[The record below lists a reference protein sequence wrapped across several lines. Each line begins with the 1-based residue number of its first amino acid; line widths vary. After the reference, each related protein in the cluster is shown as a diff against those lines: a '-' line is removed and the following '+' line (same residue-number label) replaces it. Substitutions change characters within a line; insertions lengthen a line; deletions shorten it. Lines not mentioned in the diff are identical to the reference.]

1 MENYLVSAR
10 KYRPADFKS
19 IVGQSHI
26 TTTLQNAIKTDQLAQ
41 AFLFC
46 GPRGVG
52 KTTCARILAKT
63 INCTNRTSET
73 EACNKC
79 ESCLSFNNNSA
90 FNIQELD
97 AASNNS
103 VEDIRDLVDQ
113 VRTPP
118 QGGKYK
124 VYIIDE
130 VHMLS
135 SSAFNAF
142 LKTLEEPPA
151 YAKFILA
158 TTEKHKIIPT
168 ILSRCQIF
176 DFHRINNEDI
186 STHLDYIAKKENVK
200 AEIEALDIIAEK
212 SDGGLR
218 DALSMFDQLVSF
230 TGGDLTYSNIIEN
243 LNILDYDYYFRFVD
257 YLLECD
263 IYNTLLLFNEV
274 LEKGFEGS
282 HFINGLSSHLRNL
295 LVGKDA
301 STIELMDVSKSIK
314 ARYLEQSTKTSITF
328 LLRALDF
335 ANTSAIEY
343 RASSNR
349 RLCVELSLLKMA
361 NIMKK
366 LGPKTQSPSQG
377 LEEKKKISSIEESA
391 EEEIFEI
398 IEEKEV
404 VKEVKVEEVKVEEKK
419 KKGKINLPKFSS
431 ISINTGVEN
440 TIKRDEIERAKLNPP
455 TVNLDWDLFQ
465 KKLNEYAEAIKETKP
480 NLYFILTSCNIEN
493 NKDNTVT
500 ITFLNSMQEKE
511 FENSKHEIVRIIRKS
526 TGCISFLFRTK
537 FHHEETKEKLY
548 RPLDKFNFL
557 ANKNPNLMKLR
568 TEFDFDIDY

>member
-10 KYRPADFKS
+10 KYRPIDFKS
-19 IVGQSHI
+19 VVGQSHI

-63 INCTNRTSET
+63 INCTNRTSDT
-73 EACNKC
+73 EACDKC
-79 ESCLSFNNNSA
+79 DSCLSFNGNA
-90 FNIQELD
+90 AYNIFELD

-103 VEDIRDLVDQ
+103 VDDIRNLVDQ
-113 VRTPP
+113 VRIPP

-135 SSAFNAF
+135 PSAFNAF

-176 DFHRINNEDI
+176 DFHRIRNEDI
-186 STHLDYIAKKENVK
+186 VQHLEFIANKENVN
-200 AEIEALDIIAEK
+200 AELEALNVIAEK

-230 TGGDLTYSNIIEN
+230 TNNNLTYSNIIDN
-243 LNILDYDYYFRFVD
+243 LNILDYDYYFRFTD
-257 YLLECD
+257 YLLQCD
-263 IYNTLLLFNEV
+263 IFNTLLLFDNV

-282 HFINGLSSHLRNL
+282 HFINGLSSHLRSL
-295 LVGKDA
+295 LVGKDP
-301 STIELMDVSKSIK
+301 STIKLMEVSKTIQEK
-314 ARYLEQSTKTSITF
+314 YINQSSQCSVTF

-335 ANTSAIEY
+335 ANNCAIEY
-343 RASSNR
+343 RNSSNR
-349 RLCVELSLLKMA
+349 RLCVELALLKIA

-366 LGPKTQSPSQG
+366 LQPNTLPPRQVIVEQPKEIINDEHKEISNKDDIIEVESKQPVEKEEQKKLKGIIIPKT
-377 LEEKKKISSIEESA
+377 SS
-391 EEEIFEI
+391 F
-398 IEEKEV
+398 
-404 VKEVKVEEVKVEEKK
+404 
-419 KKGKINLPKFSS
+419 
-431 ISINTGVEN
+431 SINVDIEK
-440 TIKRDEIERAKLNPP
+440 TIKKDQEERNKLNPP
-455 TVNLDWDLFQ
+455 SIALDWDLF
-465 KKLNEYAEAIKETKP
+465 KIKLNEYADAVKDSMP
-480 NLYFILTSCNIEN
+480 NLFFILTCSEISN
-493 NKDNTVT
+493 NNDNTVT

-511 FENSKHEIVRIIRKS
+511 FEASKHEIVRIIRKA
-526 TGCISFLFRTK
+526 TQCDSFLFKTK
-537 FHHEETKEKLY
+537 LYQEEIKEKLY

-557 ANKNPNLMKLR
+557 AQKEPSLLKLR
-568 TEFDFDIDY
+568 NEFDFDIDY

>member
-10 KYRPADFKS
+10 KYRPIDFKS
-19 IVGQSHI
+19 VVGQSHI

-63 INCTNRTSET
+63 INCTNRTSDT
-73 EACNKC
+73 EACDKC
-79 ESCLSFNNNSA
+79 DSCLSFNGNA
-90 FNIQELD
+90 AYNIFELD

-103 VEDIRDLVDQ
+103 VDDIRNLVDQ
-113 VRTPP
+113 VRIPP

-135 SSAFNAF
+135 PSAFNAF

-176 DFHRINNEDI
+176 DFHRIRNEDI
-186 STHLDYIAKKENVK
+186 VQHLEFIAKKENVN
-200 AEIEALDIIAEK
+200 AELEALNVIAEK

-230 TGGDLTYSNIIEN
+230 TNNNLTYSNIIDN
-243 LNILDYDYYFRFVD
+243 LNILDYDYYFRFTD
-257 YLLECD
+257 YLLQCD
-263 IYNTLLLFNEV
+263 IFNTLLLFDNV

-282 HFINGLSSHLRNL
+282 HFINGLSSHLRSL
-295 LVGKDA
+295 LVGKDP
-301 STIELMDVSKSIK
+301 STIKLMEVSKTIQEK
-314 ARYLEQSTKTSITF
+314 YINQSSQCSVTF

-335 ANTSAIEY
+335 ANNCAIEY
-343 RASSNR
+343 RNSSNR
-349 RLCVELSLLKMA
+349 RLCVELALLKIA

-366 LGPKTQSPSQG
+366 LQPNTLPPRQVIVEQPKEIINDELKEISNKDDIIEIESKQPVEKEEQKKLKGIVIPKT
-377 LEEKKKISSIEESA
+377 SS
-391 EEEIFEI
+391 F
-398 IEEKEV
+398 
-404 VKEVKVEEVKVEEKK
+404 
-419 KKGKINLPKFSS
+419 
-431 ISINTGVEN
+431 SINVDIEK
-440 TIKRDEIERAKLNPP
+440 TIKKDQEERNKLNPP
-455 TVNLDWDLFQ
+455 SIALDWDLF
-465 KKLNEYAEAIKETKP
+465 KIKLNEYADAVKDSMP
-480 NLYFILTSCNIEN
+480 NLFFILTCSEISN
-493 NKDNTVT
+493 NNDNTVT

-511 FENSKHEIVRIIRKS
+511 FEASKHEIVRIIRKA
-526 TGCISFLFRTK
+526 TQCDSFLFKTK
-537 FHHEETKEKLY
+537 LYQEEIKEKLY

-557 ANKNPNLMKLR
+557 AQKEPSLLKLR
-568 TEFDFDIDY
+568 NEFDFDIDY

>member
-10 KYRPADFKS
+10 KYRPIDFKS
-19 IVGQSHI
+19 VVGQSHI

-63 INCTNRTSET
+63 INCTNRTSDT
-73 EACNKC
+73 EACDKC
-79 ESCLSFNNNSA
+79 DSCLSFNGNA
-90 FNIQELD
+90 AYNIFELD

-103 VEDIRDLVDQ
+103 VDDIRNLVDQ
-113 VRTPP
+113 VRIPP

-135 SSAFNAF
+135 PSAFNAF

-176 DFHRINNEDI
+176 DFHRIRNEDI
-186 STHLDYIAKKENVK
+186 VQHLEFIAKKENVN
-200 AEIEALDIIAEK
+200 AELEALNVIAEK

-230 TGGDLTYSNIIEN
+230 TNNNLTYSNIIDN
-243 LNILDYDYYFRFVD
+243 LNILDYDYYFRFTD
-257 YLLECD
+257 YLLQCD
-263 IYNTLLLFNEV
+263 IFNTLLLFDNV

-282 HFINGLSSHLRNL
+282 HFINGLSSHLRSL
-295 LVGKDA
+295 LVGKDP
-301 STIELMDVSKSIK
+301 STIKLMEVSKTIQEK
-314 ARYLEQSTKTSITF
+314 YINQSSQCSVTF

-335 ANTSAIEY
+335 ANNCAIEY
-343 RASSNR
+343 RNSSNR
-349 RLCVELSLLKMA
+349 RLCVELALLKIA

-366 LGPKTQSPSQG
+366 LQPNTLPPRQVIVEQPKEIINDEHKEISNKDDIIEVESKQPVEKEEQKKLKGIIIPKT
-377 LEEKKKISSIEESA
+377 SS
-391 EEEIFEI
+391 F
-398 IEEKEV
+398 
-404 VKEVKVEEVKVEEKK
+404 
-419 KKGKINLPKFSS
+419 
-431 ISINTGVEN
+431 SINVDIEK
-440 TIKRDEIERAKLNPP
+440 TIKKDQEERNKLNPP
-455 TVNLDWDLFQ
+455 SVALDWDLF
-465 KKLNEYAEAIKETKP
+465 KTKLNEYADAIKDSMP
-480 NLYFILTSCNIEN
+480 NLFFILTCSEISN
-493 NKDNTVT
+493 NNDNTVT

-511 FENSKHEIVRIIRKS
+511 FEASKHEIVRIIRKA
-526 TGCISFLFRTK
+526 TQCDSFLFKTK
-537 FHHEETKEKLY
+537 LYQEEIKEKLY

-557 ANKNPNLMKLR
+557 AQKEPSLLKLR
-568 TEFDFDIDY
+568 NEFDFDIDY

>member
-10 KYRPADFKS
+10 KYRPIDFKS
-19 IVGQSHI
+19 VVGQSHI

-63 INCTNRTSET
+63 INCTNRTSDT
-73 EACNKC
+73 EACDKC
-79 ESCLSFNNNSA
+79 DSCLSFNGNA
-90 FNIQELD
+90 AYNIFELD

-103 VEDIRDLVDQ
+103 VDDIRNLVDQ
-113 VRTPP
+113 VRIPP

-130 VHMLS
+130 IHMLS
-135 SSAFNAF
+135 PSAFNAF

-176 DFHRINNEDI
+176 DFHRIRNEDI
-186 STHLDYIAKKENVK
+186 VQHLEFIAKKENVN
-200 AEIEALDIIAEK
+200 AELEALNVIAEK

-230 TGGDLTYSNIIEN
+230 TNNNLTYSNIIDN
-243 LNILDYDYYFRFVD
+243 LNILDYDYYFRFTD
-257 YLLECD
+257 YLLQCD
-263 IYNTLLLFNEV
+263 IFNTLLLFDNV

-282 HFINGLSSHLRNL
+282 HFINGLSSHLRSL
-295 LVGKDA
+295 LVGKDP
-301 STIELMDVSKSIK
+301 STIKLMEVSKTIQEK
-314 ARYLEQSTKTSITF
+314 YINQSSQCSVTF

-335 ANTSAIEY
+335 ANNCAIEY
-343 RASSNR
+343 RNSSNR
-349 RLCVELSLLKMA
+349 RLCVELALLKIA

-366 LGPKTQSPSQG
+366 LQPNTLPPRQVIVEQPKEIINDEHKEISNKDDITEIESKQPVEKEEQKKLKGIVIPKT
-377 LEEKKKISSIEESA
+377 SS
-391 EEEIFEI
+391 F
-398 IEEKEV
+398 
-404 VKEVKVEEVKVEEKK
+404 
-419 KKGKINLPKFSS
+419 
-431 ISINTGVEN
+431 SINVDIEK
-440 TIKRDEIERAKLNPP
+440 TIKKDQEERNKLNPP
-455 TVNLDWDLFQ
+455 SIALDWDLF
-465 KKLNEYAEAIKETKP
+465 KIKLNEYADAIKDSMP
-480 NLYFILTSCNIEN
+480 NLFFILTCSEISN
-493 NKDNTVT
+493 NNDNTVT

-511 FENSKHEIVRIIRKS
+511 FEASKHEIVRIIRKA
-526 TGCISFLFRTK
+526 TQCDSFLFKTK
-537 FHHEETKEKLY
+537 LYQEEIKEKLY

-557 ANKNPNLMKLR
+557 AQKEPSLLKLR
-568 TEFDFDIDY
+568 NEFDFDIDY

>member
-10 KYRPADFKS
+10 KYRPIDFKS
-19 IVGQSHI
+19 VVGQSHI

-63 INCTNRTSET
+63 INCTNRTSDT
-73 EACNKC
+73 EACDKC
-79 ESCLSFNNNSA
+79 DSCLSFNGNA
-90 FNIQELD
+90 AYNIFELD

-103 VEDIRDLVDQ
+103 VDDIRNLVDQ
-113 VRTPP
+113 VRIPP

-135 SSAFNAF
+135 PSAFNAF

-176 DFHRINNEDI
+176 DFHRIKNEDI
-186 STHLDYIAKKENVK
+186 VQHLEFIAKKENVN
-200 AEIEALDIIAEK
+200 AELEALNVIAEK

-230 TGGDLTYSNIIEN
+230 TNNNLTYSNIIDN
-243 LNILDYDYYFRFVD
+243 LNILDYDYYFRFTD
-257 YLLECD
+257 YLLQCD
-263 IYNTLLLFNEV
+263 IFNTLLLFDNV

-282 HFINGLSSHLRNL
+282 HFINGLSSHLRSL
-295 LVGKDA
+295 LVGKDP
-301 STIELMDVSKSIK
+301 STIKLMEVSKTIQEK
-314 ARYLEQSTKTSITF
+314 YINQSSQCSVTF
-328 LLRALDF
+328 ILRALDF
-335 ANTSAIEY
+335 ANNCAIEY
-343 RASSNR
+343 RNSSNR
-349 RLCVELSLLKMA
+349 RLCVELALLKIA

-366 LGPKTQSPSQG
+366 LQPNTLPPRQVIVEQPKEIINNEHKEISNKDDIIEVESKQPVEKEEQKKLKGIVIPKT
-377 LEEKKKISSIEESA
+377 SS
-391 EEEIFEI
+391 F
-398 IEEKEV
+398 
-404 VKEVKVEEVKVEEKK
+404 
-419 KKGKINLPKFSS
+419 
-431 ISINTGVEN
+431 SINVDIEK
-440 TIKRDEIERAKLNPP
+440 TIKKDQEERNKLNPP
-455 TVNLDWDLFQ
+455 SIALDWDLF
-465 KKLNEYAEAIKETKP
+465 KIKLNEYADAVKDSMP
-480 NLYFILTSCNIEN
+480 NLFFILTCSEISN
-493 NKDNTVT
+493 NNDNTVT

-511 FENSKHEIVRIIRKS
+511 FEASKHEIVRIIRKA
-526 TGCISFLFRTK
+526 TQCDSFLFKTK
-537 FHHEETKEKLY
+537 LYQEEIKEKLY

-557 ANKNPNLMKLR
+557 AQKEPSLLKLR
-568 TEFDFDIDY
+568 NEFDFDIDY

>member
-10 KYRPADFKS
+10 KYRPIDFKS
-19 IVGQSHI
+19 VVGQSHI

-63 INCTNRTSET
+63 INCTNRTSDT
-73 EACNKC
+73 EACDKC
-79 ESCLSFNNNSA
+79 DSCLSFNGNA
-90 FNIQELD
+90 AYNIFELD

-103 VEDIRDLVDQ
+103 VDDIRNLVDQ
-113 VRTPP
+113 VRIPP

-135 SSAFNAF
+135 PSAFNAF

-176 DFHRINNEDI
+176 DFHRIRNEDI
-186 STHLDYIAKKENVK
+186 VQHLEFIAKKENVN
-200 AEIEALDIIAEK
+200 AELEALNVIAEK

-230 TGGDLTYSNIIEN
+230 TNNNLTYSNIIDN
-243 LNILDYDYYFRFVD
+243 LNILDYDYYFRFTD
-257 YLLECD
+257 YLLQCD
-263 IYNTLLLFNEV
+263 IFNTLLLFDNV

-282 HFINGLSSHLRNL
+282 HFINGLSSHLRSL
-295 LVGKDA
+295 LVGKDP
-301 STIELMDVSKSIK
+301 STIKLMEVSKTIQEK
-314 ARYLEQSTKTSITF
+314 YINQSSQCSVTF

-335 ANTSAIEY
+335 ANNCAIEY
-343 RASSNR
+343 RNSSNR
-349 RLCVELSLLKMA
+349 RLCVELALLKIA

-366 LGPKTQSPSQG
+366 LQPNTLPPRQVIVEQPKEIINDELKEISNKDDIIEVESKQPVEKEEQKKLKGIIIPKT
-377 LEEKKKISSIEESA
+377 SS
-391 EEEIFEI
+391 F
-398 IEEKEV
+398 
-404 VKEVKVEEVKVEEKK
+404 
-419 KKGKINLPKFSS
+419 
-431 ISINTGVEN
+431 SINVDIEK
-440 TIKRDEIERAKLNPP
+440 TIKKDQEERNKLNPP
-455 TVNLDWDLFQ
+455 SIALDWDLF
-465 KKLNEYAEAIKETKP
+465 KTKLNEYADAVKDSMP
-480 NLYFILTSCNIEN
+480 NLFFILTCSEISN
-493 NKDNTVT
+493 NNDNTVT

-511 FENSKHEIVRIIRKS
+511 FEASKHEIVRIIRKA
-526 TGCISFLFRTK
+526 TQCDSFLFKTK
-537 FHHEETKEKLY
+537 LYQEEIKEKLY

-557 ANKNPNLMKLR
+557 AQKEPSLLKLR
-568 TEFDFDIDY
+568 NEFDFDIDY

>member
-10 KYRPADFKS
+10 KYRPIDFKS
-19 IVGQSHI
+19 VVGQSHI

-63 INCTNRTSET
+63 INCTNRTSDT
-73 EACNKC
+73 EACDKC
-79 ESCLSFNNNSA
+79 DSCLSFNGNA
-90 FNIQELD
+90 AYNIFELD

-103 VEDIRDLVDQ
+103 VDDIRNLVDQ
-113 VRTPP
+113 VRIPP

-135 SSAFNAF
+135 PSAFNAF

-176 DFHRINNEDI
+176 DFHRIRNEDI
-186 STHLDYIAKKENVK
+186 VQHLEFIAKKENVN
-200 AEIEALDIIAEK
+200 AELEALNVIAEK

-230 TGGDLTYSNIIEN
+230 TNNNLTYSNIIDN
-243 LNILDYDYYFRFVD
+243 LNILDYDYYFRFTD
-257 YLLECD
+257 YLLQCD
-263 IYNTLLLFNEV
+263 IFNTLLLFDNV

-282 HFINGLSSHLRNL
+282 HFINGLSSHLRSL
-295 LVGKDA
+295 LVGKDP
-301 STIELMDVSKSIK
+301 STIKLMEVSKTIQEK
-314 ARYLEQSTKTSITF
+314 YINQSSQCSVTF

-335 ANTSAIEY
+335 ANNCAIEY
-343 RASSNR
+343 RNSSNR
-349 RLCVELSLLKMA
+349 RLCVELALLKIA

-366 LGPKTQSPSQG
+366 LQPNTLPPRQVIVEQPKEIINDELKEISNKDDIIEIESKQPVEKEEQKKLKGIVIPKT
-377 LEEKKKISSIEESA
+377 SS
-391 EEEIFEI
+391 F
-398 IEEKEV
+398 
-404 VKEVKVEEVKVEEKK
+404 
-419 KKGKINLPKFSS
+419 
-431 ISINTGVEN
+431 SINVDIEK
-440 TIKRDEIERAKLNPP
+440 TIKKDQEERNKLNPP
-455 TVNLDWDLFQ
+455 SIALDWDLF
-465 KKLNEYAEAIKETKP
+465 KTKLNEYADAVKDSMP
-480 NLYFILTSCNIEN
+480 NLFFILTCSEISN
-493 NKDNTVT
+493 NNDNTVT

-511 FENSKHEIVRIIRKS
+511 FEASKHEIVRIIRKA
-526 TGCISFLFRTK
+526 TQCDSFLFKTK
-537 FHHEETKEKLY
+537 LYQEEIKEKLY

-557 ANKNPNLMKLR
+557 AQKEPSLLKLR
-568 TEFDFDIDY
+568 NEFDFDIDY

>member
-10 KYRPADFKS
+10 KYRPIDFKS
-19 IVGQSHI
+19 VVGQSHI

-63 INCTNRTSET
+63 INCTNRTSDT
-73 EACNKC
+73 EACDKC
-79 ESCLSFNNNSA
+79 DSCLSFNGNA
-90 FNIQELD
+90 AYNIFELD

-103 VEDIRDLVDQ
+103 VDDIRNLVDQ
-113 VRTPP
+113 VRIPP

-135 SSAFNAF
+135 PSAFNAF

-176 DFHRINNEDI
+176 DFHRIRNEDI
-186 STHLDYIAKKENVK
+186 VQHLEFIAKKENVN
-200 AEIEALDIIAEK
+200 AELEALNVIAEK

-230 TGGDLTYSNIIEN
+230 TNNNLTYSNIIDN
-243 LNILDYDYYFRFVD
+243 LNILDYDYYFRFTD
-257 YLLECD
+257 YLLQCD
-263 IYNTLLLFNEV
+263 IFNTLLLFDNV

-282 HFINGLSSHLRNL
+282 HFINGLSSHLRSL
-295 LVGKDA
+295 LVGKDP
-301 STIELMDVSKSIK
+301 STIKLMEVSKTIQEK
-314 ARYLEQSTKTSITF
+314 YINQSSQCSVTF

-335 ANTSAIEY
+335 ANNCAIEY
-343 RASSNR
+343 RNSSNR
-349 RLCVELSLLKMA
+349 RLCVELALLKIA

-366 LGPKTQSPSQG
+366 LQPNTLPPRQVIVEQPKEIINDEHKEISNKDDIIEVESKQPVEKEEQKKLKGIVIPKT
-377 LEEKKKISSIEESA
+377 SS
-391 EEEIFEI
+391 F
-398 IEEKEV
+398 
-404 VKEVKVEEVKVEEKK
+404 
-419 KKGKINLPKFSS
+419 
-431 ISINTGVEN
+431 SINVDIEK
-440 TIKRDEIERAKLNPP
+440 TIKKDQEERNKLNPP
-455 TVNLDWDLFQ
+455 SIALDWDLF
-465 KKLNEYAEAIKETKP
+465 KTKLNEYADAVKDSMP
-480 NLYFILTSCNIEN
+480 NLFFILTCSEISN
-493 NKDNTVT
+493 NNDNTVT

-511 FENSKHEIVRIIRKS
+511 FEASKHEIVRIIRKA
-526 TGCISFLFRTK
+526 TQCDSFLFKTK
-537 FHHEETKEKLY
+537 LYQEEIKEKLY

-557 ANKNPNLMKLR
+557 AQKEPSLLKLR
-568 TEFDFDIDY
+568 NEFDFDIDY

>member
-10 KYRPADFKS
+10 KYRPIDFKS
-19 IVGQSHI
+19 VVGQSHI

-63 INCTNRTSET
+63 INCTNRTSDT
-73 EACNKC
+73 EACDKC
-79 ESCLSFNNNSA
+79 DSCLSFNGNA
-90 FNIQELD
+90 AYNIFELD

-103 VEDIRDLVDQ
+103 VDDIRNLVDQ
-113 VRTPP
+113 VRIPP

-135 SSAFNAF
+135 PSAFNAF

-176 DFHRINNEDI
+176 DFHRIRNEDI
-186 STHLDYIAKKENVK
+186 VQHLEFIANKENVN
-200 AEIEALDIIAEK
+200 AELEALNVIAEK

-230 TGGDLTYSNIIEN
+230 TNNNLTYSNIIDN
-243 LNILDYDYYFRFVD
+243 LNILDYDYYFRFTD
-257 YLLECD
+257 YLLQCD
-263 IYNTLLLFNEV
+263 IFNTLLLFDNV

-282 HFINGLSSHLRNL
+282 HFINGLSSHLRSL
-295 LVGKDA
+295 LVGKDP
-301 STIELMDVSKSIK
+301 STIKLMEVSKTIQEK
-314 ARYLEQSTKTSITF
+314 YINQSSQCSVTF

-335 ANTSAIEY
+335 ANNCAIEY
-343 RASSNR
+343 RNSSNR
-349 RLCVELSLLKMA
+349 RLCVELALLKIA

-366 LGPKTQSPSQG
+366 LQPNTLPPRQVIVEQPKEIINDELKEISNKDDIIEVESKQPVEKEEQKKLKGIIIPKT
-377 LEEKKKISSIEESA
+377 SS
-391 EEEIFEI
+391 F
-398 IEEKEV
+398 
-404 VKEVKVEEVKVEEKK
+404 
-419 KKGKINLPKFSS
+419 
-431 ISINTGVEN
+431 SINVDIEK
-440 TIKRDEIERAKLNPP
+440 TIKKDQEERNKLNPP
-455 TVNLDWDLFQ
+455 SIALDWDLF
-465 KKLNEYAEAIKETKP
+465 KTKLNEYADAVKDSMP
-480 NLYFILTSCNIEN
+480 NLFFILTCSEISN
-493 NKDNTVT
+493 NNDNTVT

-511 FENSKHEIVRIIRKS
+511 FEASKHEIVRIIRKA
-526 TGCISFLFRTK
+526 TQCDSFLFKTK
-537 FHHEETKEKLY
+537 LYQEEIKEKLY

-557 ANKNPNLMKLR
+557 AQKEPSLLKLR
-568 TEFDFDIDY
+568 NEFDFDIDY

>member
-10 KYRPADFKS
+10 KYRPIDFKS
-19 IVGQSHI
+19 VVGQSHI

-63 INCTNRTSET
+63 INCTNRTSDT
-73 EACNKC
+73 EACDKC
-79 ESCLSFNNNSA
+79 DSCLSFNGNA
-90 FNIQELD
+90 AYNIFELD

-103 VEDIRDLVDQ
+103 VDDIRNLVDQ
-113 VRTPP
+113 VRIPP

-135 SSAFNAF
+135 PSAFNAF

-176 DFHRINNEDI
+176 DFHRIRNEDI
-186 STHLDYIAKKENVK
+186 VQHLEFIANKENVN
-200 AEIEALDIIAEK
+200 AELEALNVIAEK

-230 TGGDLTYSNIIEN
+230 TNNNLTYSNIIDN
-243 LNILDYDYYFRFVD
+243 LNILDYDYYFRFTD
-257 YLLECD
+257 YLLQCD
-263 IYNTLLLFNEV
+263 IFNTLLLFDNV

-282 HFINGLSSHLRNL
+282 HFINGLSSHLRSL
-295 LVGKDA
+295 LVGKDP
-301 STIELMDVSKSIK
+301 STIKLMEVSKTIQEK
-314 ARYLEQSTKTSITF
+314 YINQSSQCSVTF

-335 ANTSAIEY
+335 ANNCAIEY
-343 RASSNR
+343 RNSSNR
-349 RLCVELSLLKMA
+349 RLCVELALLKIA

-366 LGPKTQSPSQG
+366 LQPNTLPPRQVIVEQPKEIINDELKEISNKDDIIEVESKQPVEKEEQKKLKGIVIPKT
-377 LEEKKKISSIEESA
+377 SS
-391 EEEIFEI
+391 F
-398 IEEKEV
+398 
-404 VKEVKVEEVKVEEKK
+404 
-419 KKGKINLPKFSS
+419 
-431 ISINTGVEN
+431 SINVDIEK
-440 TIKRDEIERAKLNPP
+440 TIKKDQEERNKLNPP
-455 TVNLDWDLFQ
+455 SIALDWDLF
-465 KKLNEYAEAIKETKP
+465 KTKLNEYADAVKDSMP
-480 NLYFILTSCNIEN
+480 NLFFILTCSEISN
-493 NKDNTVT
+493 NNDNTVT

-511 FENSKHEIVRIIRKS
+511 FEASKHEIVRIIRKA
-526 TGCISFLFRTK
+526 TQCDSFLFKTK
-537 FHHEETKEKLY
+537 LYQEEIKEKLY

-557 ANKNPNLMKLR
+557 AQKEPSLLKLR
-568 TEFDFDIDY
+568 NEFDFDIDY

>member
-10 KYRPADFKS
+10 KYRPIDFKS
-19 IVGQSHI
+19 VVGQSHI

-63 INCTNRTSET
+63 INCTNRTSDT
-73 EACNKC
+73 EACDKC
-79 ESCLSFNNNSA
+79 DSCLSFNGNA
-90 FNIQELD
+90 AYNIFELD

-103 VEDIRDLVDQ
+103 VDDIRNLVDQ
-113 VRTPP
+113 VRIPP

-135 SSAFNAF
+135 PSAFNAF

-176 DFHRINNEDI
+176 DFHRIRNEDI
-186 STHLDYIAKKENVK
+186 VQHLEFIAKKENVN
-200 AEIEALDIIAEK
+200 AELEALNVIAEK

-230 TGGDLTYSNIIEN
+230 TNNNLTYSNIIDN
-243 LNILDYDYYFRFVD
+243 LNILDYDYYFRFTD
-257 YLLECD
+257 YLLQCD
-263 IYNTLLLFNEV
+263 IFNTLLLFDNV

-282 HFINGLSSHLRNL
+282 HFINGLSSHLRSL
-295 LVGKDA
+295 LVGKDP
-301 STIELMDVSKSIK
+301 STIKLMEVSKTIQEK
-314 ARYLEQSTKTSITF
+314 YINQSSQCSVTF

-335 ANTSAIEY
+335 ANNCAIEY
-343 RASSNR
+343 RNSSNR
-349 RLCVELSLLKMA
+349 RLCVELALLKIA

-366 LGPKTQSPSQG
+366 LQPNTLPPRQVIVEQPKEIINNEHKEISNKDDITEIESKQPVEKEEQKKLKGIVIPKT
-377 LEEKKKISSIEESA
+377 SS
-391 EEEIFEI
+391 F
-398 IEEKEV
+398 
-404 VKEVKVEEVKVEEKK
+404 
-419 KKGKINLPKFSS
+419 
-431 ISINTGVEN
+431 SINVDIEK
-440 TIKRDEIERAKLNPP
+440 TIKKDQEERNKLNPP
-455 TVNLDWDLFQ
+455 SIALDWDLF
-465 KKLNEYAEAIKETKP
+465 KTKLNEYADAIKDSMP
-480 NLYFILTSCNIEN
+480 NLFFILTCSEISN
-493 NKDNTVT
+493 NNDNTVT

-511 FENSKHEIVRIIRKS
+511 FEASKHEIVRIIRKA
-526 TGCISFLFRTK
+526 TQCDSFLFKTK
-537 FHHEETKEKLY
+537 LYQEEIKEKLY

-557 ANKNPNLMKLR
+557 AQKEPSLLKLR
-568 TEFDFDIDY
+568 NEFDFDIDY